1 MNVDT
6 DTNLKA
12 QEVASRACGLLAA
25 QLTVAEKRIAH
36 LQSQLRR
43 AADMRRAQ
51 RLRAG
56 KRARRIALKMPRR
69 KPWRNEQLRRS
80 RLQPLAESP
89 IE

>member
-1 MNVDT
+1 M

-25 QLTVAEKRIAH
+25 QLTAAENKIAH
-36 LQSQLRR
+36 LQLQLRR
-43 AADMRRAQ
+43 AADIRRAQ

-56 KRARRIALKMPRR
+56 KRARRIALQMHRR

-80 RLQPLAESP
+80 QLQPVADSP
-89 IE
+89 SQ